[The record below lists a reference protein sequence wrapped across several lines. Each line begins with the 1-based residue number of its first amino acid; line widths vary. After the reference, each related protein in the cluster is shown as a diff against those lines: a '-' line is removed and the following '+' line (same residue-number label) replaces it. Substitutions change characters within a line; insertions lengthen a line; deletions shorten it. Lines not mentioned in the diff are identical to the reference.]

1 VAIPIALPQPKPLE
15 DLLAQLPKT
24 NAVEYR
30 RGQLIYNAAQSLDR
44 VYIVTE
50 GKVMVSRIVNQDKQV
65 VVDICQ
71 PSDIFGESALVNGFA
86 RGEQASALENAR
98 VMSWTAAEVVD
109 RVTRQSRLGV
119 ALLQTLARREAELTW
134 RMESLAVDTIHLR
147 VARSLIRLSGRIGT
161 RQEDGSARM
170 APLTHKMLSQYI
182 GSTREIVTHHMTE
195 FRKMGYLNYSRNGI
209 VIYRDALM
217 EWLQR
222 NSRGEVTG
230 WN

>member
-1 VAIPIALPQPKPLE
+1 MAIPIALPQPKPLD
-15 DLLAQLPKT
+15 DLLIHLPKT
-24 NAVEYR
+24 SAVEYR
-30 RGQLIYNAAQSLDR
+30 RGQFIYNSAQSLER
-44 VYIVTE
+44 VYVVTE
-50 GKVMVSRIVNQDKQV
+50 GKVIVSRIVNQEKHV

-71 PSDIFGESALVNGFA
+71 PSEIFGESALVNCFS
-86 RGEQASALENAR
+86 RGEQALALENAR
-98 VMSWTAAEVVD
+98 VMSWAAAEIVD
-109 RVTRQSRLGV
+109 RVTRQSRLGM
-119 ALLQTLARREAELTW
+119 ALLQTMARREAELTW

-147 VARSLIRLSGRIGT
+147 VARSLVRLSGRIGT

-170 APLTHKMLSQYI
+170 PPLTHKMLSQYI

-195 FRKMGYLNYSRNGI
+195 FRKMGYLSYSRNGI

-222 NSRGEVTG
+222 NSRGEIAS